1 LIRVLID
8 FYKFLLI
15 VDIILSYLPQ
25 YRHQPIVA
33 NIRRAADFTC
43 APVRRWLPKDLP
55 FDFSPLIVIGVL
67 IIVEL
72 LW

>member
-25 YRHQPIVA
+25 YRHHPIVA

-67 IIVEL
+67 IIIEL

>member
-8 FYKFLLI
+8 LYIFLLV

-25 YRHQPIVA
+25 YRHHVA
-33 NIRRAADFTC
+33 VTNIRRLADFTC

-55 FDFSPLIVIGVL
+55 FDFSPLIVITL
-67 IIVEL
+67 LKLLEL

>member
-1 LIRVLID
+1 MIRVLID
-8 FYKFLLI
+8 LYIFLLI

-55 FDFSPLIVIGVL
+55 FDFSPLVVIAILKLLEVL
-67 IIVEL
+67 
-72 LW
+72 W

>member
-1 LIRVLID
+1 MIRVLID